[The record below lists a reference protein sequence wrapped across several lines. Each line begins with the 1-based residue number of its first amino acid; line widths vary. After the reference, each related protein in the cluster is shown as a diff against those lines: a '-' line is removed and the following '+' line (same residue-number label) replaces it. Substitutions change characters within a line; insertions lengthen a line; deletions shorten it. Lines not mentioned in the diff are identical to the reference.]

1 MLPPPLSAVVIATLV
16 ALGYGV
22 VAWTGIGAATNAH
35 SQDLLWPDG
44 TADSRVVVVTIDDR
58 SIEKVG
64 EWPWSRDT
72 QADLVN
78 ALVGAGVTAIG
89 YDILL
94 PEVVGGGDSLVR
106 AVRRVPT
113 VVVSGFSTAV
123 RGHRQVLSASGEVSP
138 SRGVSSESAAVGHA
152 VMTADSDGVTRT
164 VPLVVEGP
172 DGQLVGSLAFRTV
185 DVADGAADQ
194 IYVRPH
200 GVKSGDLSVP
210 TEDGATLRVR
220 WATGFGTSGPNLV
233 SAADVLDGA
242 ADRSTLKGAT
252 VFVGVTAVALGDRHV
267 TPLYPGVATPGVVI
281 QAEVASTIM
290 QGAWMIPIPVWWS
303 MLILLFAGFGLAW
316 AGSSWKIRWVT
327 VVTVAAVATYLEAAV
342 ITFGLLGWLA
352 DLVRGPIAMLAA
364 VVGAVTVRLV
374 AEQRARQQAVSLFRR
389 YVPERVA
396 IELLRTG
403 RAKEAA
409 AGERVTV
416 GLLFCDLRGFT
427 PLAAQLEP
435 GQVRQILERYYE
447 FACAEI
453 FERGGTV
460 MQFVGDEV
468 FAVFGAPEPVGDP
481 AEAAR
486 ETGLALQA
494 RASGLTEQLEAAGL
508 PPVAFGIGV
517 HVGDVVAAHVG
528 PEHRRQYAVIG
539 DPVNVGS
546 RLCGI
551 ALAGEVV
558 ISEVAA
564 GDLVVDLELADLKGV
579 AESVALIR
587 IAERQDERSTP
598 KMN

>member
-1 MLPPPLSAVVIATLV
+1 M
-16 ALGYGV
+16 
-22 VAWTGIGAATNAH
+22 
-35 SQDLLWPDG
+35 
-44 TADSRVVVVTIDDR
+44 
-58 SIEKVG
+58 
-64 EWPWSRDT
+64 
-72 QADLVN
+72 
-78 ALVGAGVTAIG
+78 
-89 YDILL
+89 
-94 PEVVGGGDSLVR
+94 
-106 AVRRVPT
+106 
-113 VVVSGFSTAV
+113 
-123 RGHRQVLSASGEVSP
+123 
-138 SRGVSSESAAVGHA
+138 
-152 VMTADSDGVTRT
+152 
-164 VPLVVEGP
+164 
-172 DGQLVGSLAFRTV
+172 
-185 DVADGAADQ
+185 
-194 IYVRPH
+194 
-200 GVKSGDLSVP
+200 
-210 TEDGATLRVR
+210 
-220 WATGFGTSGPNLV
+220 
-233 SAADVLDGA
+233 
-242 ADRSTLKGAT
+242 
-252 VFVGVTAVALGDRHV
+252 ALGDRHV

-303 MLILLFAGFGLAW
+303 MIILLFAGFGLAW

>member
-303 MLILLFAGFGLAW
+303 MIILLFAGFGLAW

-517 HVGDVVAAHVG
+517 HVGDGVAAHVG

>member
-1 MLPPPLSAVVIATLV
+1 MIAAFV

-22 VAWTGIGAATNAH
+22 VAWAGVGAATNAH
-35 SQDLLWPDG
+35 AQDLLWPDG
-44 TADSRVVVVTIDDR
+44 TADSGVVVVAIDDR

-94 PEVVGGGDSLVR
+94 PEVVGDGDALVG
-106 AVRRVPT
+106 AVSRVPT
-113 VVVSGFSTAV
+113 VVAGGFSTAV
-123 RGHRQVLSASGEVSP
+123 RGHRQVLSVSGEVSP
-138 SRGVSSESAAVGHA
+138 SREVSSESAAVGHT

-172 DGQLVGSLAFRTV
+172 DGALVGSLAFRTV
-185 DVADGAADQ
+185 DVADGTLDQ
-194 IYVRPH
+194 IYVRPY
-200 GVKSGDLSVP
+200 GVQSGDLSVP

-220 WATGFGTSGPNLV
+220 WATGYGTAGPNLI
-233 SAADVLDGA
+233 SAVDVLDGA
-242 ADRSTLKGAT
+242 ADRSVLKGAT

-290 QGAWMIPIPVWWS
+290 QGAWIIPIPVWWS
-303 MLILLFAGFGLAW
+303 VLIVLFAGFGLAH

-327 VVTVAAVATYLEAAV
+327 VVTVAAIATYLGAAV
-342 ITFGLLGWLA
+342 ITFGLLGWVA
-352 DLVRGPIAMLAA
+352 DLVRAPTAMLGA

-447 FACAEI
+447 FACAQI

-486 ETGLALQA
+486 ATGLALQA
-494 RASGLTEQLEAAGL
+494 RASELTEKLEAAGL
-508 PPVAFGIGV
+508 PSVAFGIGV

-551 ALAGEVV
+551 ASAGEVV
-558 ISEVAA
+558 MSRAAA
-564 GDLVVDLELADLKGV
+564 GETAGVWESSALKG
-579 AESVALIR
+579 
-587 IAERQDERSTP
+587 IAEPAVVLRVWAEAEIA
-598 KMN
+598 